1 MKKFTLTLIAS
12 AVVFSGMAQKA
23 AISKVA
29 SLQNPKMEI
38 MAAKKNYKMFSE
50 LKTSAVQHE
59 SLKATL
65 GMKSTKATV
74 LRQPMAKEPV
84 QATRAYMFGGIMEAE
99 VLGGTTDVNMVESM
113 IATTT
118 EDGAELLL
126 LDLWGLEY
134 AIAGVI
140 IPGENMFSEI
150 GADSV
155 AFLNNQVILSAE
167 NGIGEDIVVTSV
179 NFSRDASN
187 KPVMTRSESKAF
199 GGYFFREN
207 SEVYIPELVGCFTA
221 TGTEPLTYSDTPT
234 YANMDIIGGLDEYMT
249 KANITGVDGTTPVN
263 IEGKALIMG
272 GNLYVQGALFDMP
285 DMWYNMTA
293 TETNLV
299 GGAWQW
305 IGMFKSGP
313 AVTGY
318 AIPADQ
324 PGYYNCGLSDITYTM
339 DTDLDDNLLIAPAAD
354 QPILAGLVVSNGSN
368 GNLSL
373 AGICSLSDGMEI
385 VVTNEPATGI
395 KGVST
400 ESGKVAA
407 KEYFDLSGRKVE
419 SSAKGLVIEKVRYTD
434 GKTVSRKVI
443 K

>member
-1 MKKFTLTLIAS
+1 MKKFTLTLMAC
-12 AVVFSGMAQKA
+12 AVAFSGMAQKA

-29 SLQNPKMEI
+29 GVQNPKMEI

-59 SLKATL
+59 SLKAAL

-84 QATRAYMFGGIMEAE
+84 EAISAYMFGSIMEAE

-113 IATTT
+113 MATTT
-118 EDGAELLL
+118 QDGAELLL
-126 LDLWGLEY
+126 VDVWGLEY

-140 IPGENMFSEI
+140 IPGENAYSGI

-155 AFLNNQVILSAE
+155 AFINNQVVLTAE

-187 KPVMTRSESKAF
+187 NPIMTRSESETF

-234 YANMDIIGGLDEYMT
+234 YFGMDIVGGLDEYLT
-249 KANITGVDGTTPVN
+249 KATITGVDGTEPVN
-263 IEGKALIMG
+263 IEGKALIMS
-272 GNLYVQGALFDMP
+272 GNLYVQGALFDQP
-285 DMWYNMTA
+285 EIWYCMTA
-293 TETNLV
+293 TEAGLV
-299 GGAWQW
+299 GEGVQW
-305 IGMFKSGP
+305 IGMFRGGP
-313 AVTGY
+313 GVTGS
-318 AIPADQ
+318 AIPADE
-324 PGYYNCGLSDITYTM
+324 PGYYNCSLGDITYTM
-339 DTDLDDNLLIAPAAD
+339 DTDLDDNLLIAPAAG
-354 QPILAGLVVSNGSN
+354 QPILAGLVVANGSN
-368 GNLSL
+368 GGLSL
-373 AGICSLSDGMEI
+373 AGICSLSEGMEI
-385 VVTNEPATGI
+385 VVTNEPASGI

-419 SSAKGLVIEKVRYTD
+419 ASAKGLVIEKVRYTD
-434 GKTVSRKVI
+434 GKTVSRKVV